1 MGTALRAAAL
11 AAGSLCLA
19 AAVFP
24 QEAPPRPPQFR
35 TGIELVQVDVSVL
48 DRDRHPVRGLA
59 ASDFTVLED
68 DVRQEIVSFTEI
80 SIPDSAA
87 VSTPWMREVAP
98 DVRTNAA
105 ASDRLIVLLLDDAQ
119 IRMDARMTAGVKEIG
134 RRTIDRLGPSDLAA
148 VLFTRDNSG
157 AQPFTSDRARLLQAV
172 GTFAPGG
179 LPGVGRDWSNQ
190 YWDRSSLETLRLV
203 AENLAQAHERRK
215 ALIYVSTGVSVGA
228 DQFRI
233 ADMQEIFR
241 GAQRGN
247 VNVYCIDP
255 AGLEVSSADDAM
267 DFNRATEFLRQLADG
282 TGGFAVIDRNDFA
295 EGVPQIFRENGSY
308 YLVGYRSSNP
318 APDGRFRRIAVRVNR
333 PGVTV
338 RTRNGYVSGRAE
350 VRSKLTPRA
359 KELVNALSSV
369 APERG
374 VAMQI
379 TAAPFA
385 IPGKKQAAIAVVLT
399 LRQPLARDA
408 QVVPELADV
417 VVGAYGV
424 EGGRPAAVQRLKTD
438 AIVKQVSELP
448 LQYELLAQ
456 LDVRP
461 GRYQLRAAA
470 HSPVEGRSGSIHYD
484 VEVPDFSKALVSLS
498 GVVISAAPSTLAA
511 PKDRFAALLPVVP
524 TARRDFRRTDRA
536 AAFLRVYQ
544 RAKGPAVPVAMAARI
559 VSSTGANA
567 FDTTETIRA
576 DQFNT
581 ARAAEYAVHLPVDRL
596 APGPYLLTIEARLGK
611 NAARR
616 DVRFVVH

>member
-1 MGTALRAAAL
+1 MGTARRAAAL
-11 AAGSLCLA
+11 AAGTLCLA
-19 AAVFP
+19 AAALP
-24 QEAPPRPPQFR
+24 QEAAPRPPQFR

-48 DRDRHPVRGLA
+48 DRDRRPVRGLA

-68 DVRQEIVSFTEI
+68 DARQEIVSFTEI
-80 SIPDSAA
+80 SIPDSPA
-87 VSTPWMREVAP
+87 VSSPWMREVAP

-105 ASDRLIVLLLDDAQ
+105 GADRLIVLLLDDAQ

-172 GTFAPGG
+172 STFAPGA
-179 LPGVGRDWSNQ
+179 LPGAERDWSNQ

-203 AENLAQAHERRK
+203 AENLAQAHDRRK

-228 DQFRI
+228 DQSRL
-233 ADMQEIFR
+233 ADMQDIFR
-241 GAQRGN
+241 SAQRGN

-255 AGLEVSSADDAM
+255 AGLEVSADDGLYL
-267 DFNRATEFLRQLADG
+267 NRATEFLRQLADG
-282 TGGFAVIDRNDFA
+282 TGGFAVIDRNDFV

-308 YLVGYRSSNP
+308 YLLGYRASNP
-318 APDGRFRRIAVRVNR
+318 ARDRQFRRIAVRVNR

-338 RTRNGYVSGRAE
+338 RTRNGYASGREEA
-350 VRSKLTPRA
+350 RSKLTPRA

-385 IPGKKQAAIAVVLT
+385 IPGKKEAALAVVLT
-399 LRQPLARDA
+399 LRQPVARDA

-438 AIVKQVSELP
+438 AVVQQVGALP
-448 LQYELLAQ
+448 LQYELLMR

-470 HSPVEGRSGSIHYD
+470 HSPAEGRSGSIHYD

-498 GVVISAAPSTLAA
+498 GVVMSAAPSTLAV

-524 TARRDFRRTDRA
+524 TARRDFRRTDGA

-544 RAKGPAVPVAMAARI
+544 RAKGPAVSVVMAARI

-576 DQFNT
+576 DQFNA
-581 ARAAEYAVHLPVDRL
+581 ARTAEYAIHLPVDRL
-596 APGPYLLTIEARLGK
+596 ALGPYLLTIEARLGK

-616 DVRFVVH
+616 DVRIDVH